1 MMKRAILFYLFLLK
15 SISILAQVDARLV
28 LPEGHTSPII
38 KTKIS
43 SDSKYIVSSSYDNT
57 LKVWDL
63 RSGRLLTTQTT
74 HKDLILDFD
83 ISSDNSKIIS
93 SDVDNKVYEWD
104 VFDGKIIHNF
114 DGFSFINNVYYYNNN
129 KEIILFS
136 DNGFVYFLDSKTYK
150 INDSVKAMSPHIDE
164 SETYISK
171 DEKFMAIYSHYNDQI
186 VVLDLISKNVLK
198 FFCGKKII
206 NQIEFDTTNN
216 ILYSSSIDG
225 YIKAW
230 SLISKKNILSKK
242 VSSKSINSFCINDK
256 KEIITCDELGFI
268 SIWTNNGTLV
278 KNVFKSKF
286 PLKFIGFLKKDE
298 FILTVSEKNIWEEIN
313 NQTPTK
319 TSILEIFEL
328 KTRKSFYKE
337 IFEVPLTTI
346 FISFDKIKFAV
357 GSLGCFLK
365 SYEIDNSILTHEYFG
380 RTEYRNNSEI
390 TIQGKKLFNGVK
402 FESIAKKNNKEYK
415 IKMGNDG
422 KCGLMNIKNEE
433 FISRPFFNKE
443 NKFFSKCLLSSNGKY
458 LCTIIEN
465 KGENEENIFELWD
478 FSDEKIK
485 LKIKSDKSTYFQGAK
500 FNFNSDQCIIINSG
514 RVLLIDL
521 LKFKIIDT
529 FLIGDYIYGYDISP
543 DGNFLAT
550 VINNNYVQIWSILT
564 HELCY
569 EFSFNKDEIHE
580 LKFSPSGNL
589 ILAASDDGAV
599 AIVDLKSGYLK
610 SYFDNCKG
618 KILSCYFNKEEN
630 QIIVNGMDDEIS
642 RLYDLKNN
650 KTIINKVYLEENNE
664 LCFSEDYSYYMCSKD
679 ASKMLHYVTPSL
691 KVIGFDQLDP
701 IYNRPDIVLD
711 SIGKYFAGGPDL
723 KLIQQYKD
731 AWVKRMTRLGLDTTT
746 ASNKI
751 EVPDAEIV
759 NADDIVYNNTSGK
772 INFHF
777 KASDAKHDLRRY
789 NVYVNEVPVY
799 GSNGISISEK
809 VNQFEKDIS
818 LNLTEGNNKIQV
830 SVMNDLGLEN
840 FRYPVYVQYQPAKS
854 IVSNTYYIGIGVDSF
869 ATSKFNL
876 QYCVKDV
883 NDLGNLL
890 ANDKNTKTIILKNK
904 DVTKEN
910 VLKLKSFLQQTT
922 EQDKVIISCSS
933 HGLLDKNNNFY
944 LAMSNVDFNH
954 PEQNG
959 LAYEDLQGLL
969 DGIPARKKLLL
980 LDACNSGENEKS
992 DNNGIANSKDLAI
1005 KQGAKG
1011 VEIESVSDSSQNKR
1025 NSFETM
1031 MELFVNVNNQTG
1043 ATVVSAAG
1051 GKQSALEGG
1060 AVYINGKPISNGAFT
1075 YSILEYLTQHQ
1086 NDKNKLTVN
1095 QLKQYAEQRVTEI
1108 TNGKQKPTSRQ
1119 ETMEVD
1125 WGF

>member
-1 MMKRAILFYLFLLK
+1 MKICMKKVLFFIISLTLFQICK
-15 SISILAQVDARLV
+15 AQDSLRLV
-28 LPEGHTSPII
+28 LPVGIDGDQNLKNIFVSKNNKYLILESENRNFIYDLFSNKELPSDFNYSKILKRKQKVEKINIKSVTDATEKIKVSDNVQLDNYNPNQIDEVKIDIVFKLKGSFDFISFYKKNKLIKTQKLICQSNFRLPQCLYYKFKNNLFILPSNYGTSQNGILKIDLITGNINEFTGLVRKVIGVSVDYYDSVKLFVKAMGDLTEHPNCDKYSLSIRNPLTAINDNKINYFPFSPTIDNIVEYKNIFSNDYQYKIKVSLENKNSVQLIIILESGEKLAEFTLPKSIYIKLRQVVINNSKTKLALEFSQGMKNKVVVYNIEHENIKLESNFIIDEEFPSIFWLNDKILIAHSIYEWAGYYENNIHLLDSGVDVQKIKICDSMGIIGCGTINDKTIYLGNGKDIVEYDPIQKKKIRNIDLGINPYDFSII
-38 KTKIS
+38 KNDKI
-43 SDSKYIVSSSYDNT
+43 IVTTNPEKQSFDFYEMI
-57 LKVWDL
+57 
-63 RSGRLLTTQTT
+63 SGRL
-74 HKDLILDFD
+74 IFS
-83 ISSDNSKIIS
+83 I
-93 SDVDNKVYEWD
+93 Y
-104 VFDGKIIHNF
+104 
-114 DGFSFINNVYYYNNN
+114 SFIN
-129 KEIILFS
+129 
-136 DNGFVYFLDSKTYK
+136 DN
-150 INDSVKAMSPHIDE
+150 
-164 SETYISK
+164 
-171 DEKFMAIYSHYNDQI
+171 
-186 VVLDLISKNVLK
+186 
-198 FFCGKKII
+198 FF
-206 NQIEFDTTNN
+206 
-216 ILYSSSIDG
+216 
-225 YIKAW
+225 
-230 SLISKKNILSKK
+230 
-242 VSSKSINSFCINDK
+242 
-256 KEIITCDELGFI
+256 
-268 SIWTNNGTLV
+268 
-278 KNVFKSKF
+278 
-286 PLKFIGFLKKDE
+286 
-298 FILTVSEKNIWEEIN
+298 
-313 NQTPTK
+313 
-319 TSILEIFEL
+319 
-328 KTRKSFYKE
+328 
-337 IFEVPLTTI
+337 
-346 FISFDKIKFAV
+346 
-357 GSLGCFLK
+357 
-365 SYEIDNSILTHEYFG
+365 
-380 RTEYRNNSEI
+380 
-390 TIQGKKLFNGVK
+390 
-402 FESIAKKNNKEYK
+402 
-415 IKMGNDG
+415 
-422 KCGLMNIKNEE
+422 
-433 FISRPFFNKE
+433 
-443 NKFFSKCLLSSNGKY
+443 
-458 LCTIIEN
+458 
-465 KGENEENIFELWD
+465 
-478 FSDEKIK
+478 IK
-485 LKIKSDKSTYFQGAK
+485 LPNST
-500 FNFNSDQCIIINSG
+500 
-514 RVLLIDL
+514 
-521 LKFKIIDT
+521 
-529 FLIGDYIYGYDISP
+529 
-543 DGNFLAT
+543 
-550 VINNNYVQIWSILT
+550 
-564 HELCY
+564 
-569 EFSFNKDEIHE
+569 
-580 LKFSPSGNL
+580 
-589 ILAASDDGAV
+589 
-599 AIVDLKSGYLK
+599 
-610 SYFDNCKG
+610 
-618 KILSCYFNKEEN
+618 
-630 QIIVNGMDDEIS
+630 
-642 RLYDLKNN
+642 
-650 KTIINKVYLEENNE
+650 
-664 LCFSEDYSYYMCSKD
+664 YYMCSKD

-759 NADDIVYNNTSGK
+759 NADNIEYNNTSGK
-772 INFHF
+772 IKFHF
-777 KASDAKHDLRRY
+777 KASDAKHNLRRY

-809 VNQFEKDIS
+809 TNQFEKDIS

-840 FRYPVYVQYQPAKS
+840 FRYPVYVQYQPAKP
-854 IVSNTYYIGIGVDSF
+854 IVSKTFYIGIGVDSF

-944 LAMSNVDFNH
+944 LAMNNVDFNH
-954 PEQNG
+954 PELNG

-992 DNNGIANSKDLAI
+992 DNNGLANSKDLAI

-1011 VEIESVSDSSQNKR
+1011 VEIESVSDSSQNKK